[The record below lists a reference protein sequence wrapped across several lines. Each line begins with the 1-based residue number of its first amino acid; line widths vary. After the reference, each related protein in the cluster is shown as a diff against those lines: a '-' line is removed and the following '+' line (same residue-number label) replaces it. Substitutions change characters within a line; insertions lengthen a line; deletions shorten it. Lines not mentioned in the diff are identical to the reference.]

1 MCVYNNWLHETR
13 THSGNRATF
22 SPSAATANADV
33 EGGRRSSQGI
43 TKVGCCTEDLCNAA
57 TTLGIGPAAAAA
69 FGICSALL
77 FAHLAGNMG

>member
-1 MCVYNNWLHETR
+1 MKFVEIR
-13 THSGNRATF
+13 THSGNHATL

-57 TTLGIGPAAAAA
+57 TTLGGIGPAAATA

-77 FAHLAGNMG
+77 FAHLGENMG